1 MALGDRVGGGHP
13 FAGREAEA
21 AEAYE
26 LLGAGVVMRELAG
39 DRPHRHVVAAV
50 RRGAEE
56 GAAVGRVL
64 EALREAAAG
73 LGERR

>member
-1 MALGDRVGGGHP
+1 MVEAGMGVALVPRMAAVPR
-13 FAGREAEA
+13 
-21 AEAYE
+21 
-26 LLGAGVVMRELAG
+26 AGVVMRELGA

-64 EALREAAAG
+64 EVLREVAADPAG
-73 LGERR
+73 RR